1 MIISGKV
8 KVWMKKSKSKPSF
21 ENINYMF
28 RPKKQ
33 IERKIF
39 IELLQKIQHALNT
52 NISEYQYIGLGSI
65 YYYDF
70 ILFHKYLK
78 VRDMIS
84 LDDKDYPNRFEFNKP
99 FDFIT
104 FKNMSTTDFLLNDD
118 LDKKS
123 FIWFDYDSS
132 LVRCKRKKGKF
143 LFLRAKTIFEDI
155 QIITKKSK
163 ALDLFIL
170 TINIK
175 IQEAFFDSPTF
186 KQGFMEEY
194 AEYLS
199 DQYKQTDN
207 ITFDK
212 YPLIIQ
218 NIIINIFRNNEKFH
232 SVKFEKLFSFVYQDG
247 APMYTIGG
255 IFSKNNHSSD
265 LLTEKDYFFETDE
278 NKIIDIDVPLLTY
291 CEKMKLDKNIVY
303 IKNNLNS
310 LDGKKII
317 EMLGFEMEPSELKN
331 YLDYYR
337 YYPQY
342 YEGII

>member
-1 MIISGKV
+1 
-8 KVWMKKSKSKPSF
+8 MKKSKRKPSF

-39 IELLQKIQHALNT
+39 IELLQKMQHALNID
-52 NISEYQYIGLGSI
+52 ISKYRYIGLGSI

-70 ILFHKYLK
+70 ILFHKYLNI
-78 VRDMIS
+78 RDMVS
-84 LDDKDYPNRFEFNKP
+84 LDDKEDYNRFEFNKP

-104 FKNMSTTDFLLNDD
+104 FKNMSTTDFLSKNDLN
-118 LDKKS
+118 KKS
-123 FIWFDYDSS
+123 FIWFDYDSNLIRYNKES
-132 LVRCKRKKGKF
+132 KTF
-143 LFLRAKTIFEDI
+143 LNTETIFEDI

-163 ALDLFIL
+163 ELDLFIL

-175 IQEAFFDSPTF
+175 IKDTLFSSLKF
-186 KQGFMEEY
+186 KQAFIGEY
-194 AEYLS
+194 DEYLS
-199 DQYKQTDN
+199 KQYKQVEK
-207 ITFDK
+207 ITFEN

-218 NIIINIFRNNEKFH
+218 NIIINIFRDNEKYH
-232 SVKFEKLFSFVYQDG
+232 PVKFEKLFSFVYRDG

-255 IFSKNNHSSD
+255 IFSKDNLQDKLVEEDS
-265 LLTEKDYFFETDE
+265 FFQTDE
-278 NKIIDIDVPLLTY
+278 NKVVDINVPLLTY
-291 CEKMKLDKNIVY
+291 FEKMKLDKNILKIEKNLSSLNKEEI
-303 IKNNLNS
+303 IK
-310 LDGKKII
+310 
-317 EMLGFEMEPSELKN
+317 MLGFEMEPSELKS

>member
-1 MIISGKV
+1 
-8 KVWMKKSKSKPSF
+8 MKKSKPSF

-33 IERKIF
+33 IERKIL
-39 IELLQKIQHALNT
+39 IELFQKIQNTLNV

-70 ILFHKYLK
+70 ILFHKYLNIK
-78 VRDMIS
+78 DMVS

-104 FKNMSTTDFLLNDD
+104 FKPMSTTDFLSKND
-118 LDKKS
+118 LDKES

-132 LVRCKRKKGKF
+132 LIRYNKWKKTF
-143 LFLRAKTIFEDI
+143 LNTETIFEDI
-155 QIITKKSK
+155 KIIAKKSK
-163 ALDLFIL
+163 ELDLFIV

-175 IQEAFFDSPTF
+175 IQETLFDNPRF
-186 KQGFMEEY
+186 KQAFIDEY
-194 AEYLS
+194 DEYLS
-199 DQYKQTDN
+199 DQYKKVND

-218 NIIINIFRNNEKFH
+218 NIIINIFRNNEQSH
-232 SVKFEKLFSFVYQDG
+232 PVKFRKLFSFIYQDG

-255 IFSKNNHSSD
+255 IFSEDNLSSN
-265 LLTEKDYFFETDE
+265 LLAEKDNFFETDE
-278 NKIIDIDVPLLTY
+278 NRFVDINVPLLTY
-291 CEKMKLDKNIVY
+291 YEKMKLDKNILN
-303 IKNNLNS
+303 IEKNLSSLN
-310 LDGKKII
+310 KEKII
-317 EMLGFEMEPSELKN
+317 KMLGFEMEPSELKS

-337 YYPQY
+337 YYRQY